1 MDCWHCGG
9 ELVWGGDHD
18 LDDDEDHS
26 TVTNLTCYQCSS
38 LVLVYLPHPK
48 DFKQVQ
54 RQLTELNADG
64 GGDEESIGEDVS
76 G

>member
-38 LVLVYLPHPK
+38 LVLVYLPHS
-48 DFKQVQ
+48 
-54 RQLTELNADG
+54 DG
-64 GGDEESIGEDVS
+64 GGSDEESIGEEVS

>member
-1 MDCWHCGG
+1 MDCWYCGG

-18 LDDDEDHS
+18 LDDDGDYS
-26 TVTNLTCYQCSS
+26 IVTNLTCYQCSS
-38 LVLVYLPHPK
+38 LVLVYLPHTK

-54 RQLTELNADG
+54 RQLTELNSDG
-64 GGDEESIGEDVS
+64 SGDEESIGEEVS

>member
-26 TVTNLTCYQCSS
+26 IVTNLTCHGCGS
-38 LVLVYLPHPK
+38 LVLVYVPHAK

-54 RQLTELNADG
+54 RQLTELNSDG
-64 GGDEESIGEDVS
+64 GEADESIGEEISD
-76 G
+76 